1 MMENMQTSPKY
12 KIWLLAARPKT
23 LPAAAAPVV
32 MGSVVALYENVFNAV
47 PAITALLAALLL
59 QVGANFANDLFDH
72 RRGAD
77 SYERLGPLRVTQAGL
92 LTEREMISGMWVVFG
107 LAAVLGLYLVITA
120 GWGVLLIGV
129 ASILAA
135 LAYTGGP
142 YPLGY
147 YGLGDITVFLFFGP
161 VAVCG
166 TFFVQAGYVSELAAW
181 ASIPIGALITAILVV
196 NNLRDMKTDRAAG
209 KKTLAVKIGVRGTR
223 VEYLL
228 LLLSALIVPVGL
240 VILGLAPAWYL
251 LPLVSLPY
259 AFRLN
264 NQVRQN
270 SGRELNQTLA
280 HTGLYALIYALLF
293 GFGYLVWE
301 ILAI

>member
-47 PAITALLAALLL
+47 PAITALLTALLL

-77 SYERLGPLRVTQAGL
+77 SHERLGPLRVTQAGL
-92 LTEREMISGMWVVFG
+92 LTEREMIAGMWVVFG

-280 HTGLYALIYALLF
+280 QTGLYALVYALLF